1 MRVGLARQIL
11 QEPVMLQYALLIYY
25 VFYLGAAFFW
35 PSYRVWRQTG
45 HNTFVLDSGDDI
57 HSFVGNVFKVTLAVT
72 AVTLIINAV
81 SDTLYQYLAPFTWLI
96 QPALVI
102 VGISS
107 LIISL
112 LWILLAQYHMGLAW
126 RVGIDHG
133 TQTGLVENGVFGRS
147 RNPIFLGVVV
157 GLIGLF
163 FVLPNALTLL
173 TAVTL
178 MITVQIQVLLEE
190 TYLLEKHGATYRD
203 YCSRVPR
210 WL

>member
-1 MRVGLARQIL
+1 VGLARLIF
-11 QEPVMLQYALLIYY
+11 QEPFVFEYTLLIYY
-25 VFYLGAAFFW
+25 VFYLSAAFFW

-45 HNTFVLDSGDDI
+45 HNPFVLDSGGDI
-57 HSFVGNVFKVTLAVT
+57 HSFVGNVFKLTLVVT

-81 SDTLYQYLAPFTWLI
+81 SSTFYQYLAPFTWLA

-102 VGISS
+102 MGMLG
-107 LIISL
+107 LIVSL

-133 TQTGLVENGVFGRS
+133 TKTGLVEKGVFGRS

-157 GLIGLF
+157 GLGGLF

-173 TAVTL
+173 TAVVL
-178 MITVQIQVLLEE
+178 MITVQMQVLLEE
-190 TYLLEKHGATYRD
+190 TYLLEKHGDAYRV
-203 YCSRVPR
+203 YCTRVPR